1 MYRSFQVF
9 IVGSLRRHT
18 TGNSKECHLKG
29 LEALR
34 ESLVQ
39 IRARCY
45 NESAMQMGPETCL
58 KASKVF
64 VWLCSQKGLE
74 DLRRDGIETAF

>member
-9 IVGSLRRHT
+9 IVGSLGRRT
-18 TGNSKECHLKG
+18 TGNSKECQLKG

-45 NESAMQMGPETCL
+45 NKSAMQMGPETCL

-64 VWLCSQKGLE
+64 VWLCSKKGLE
-74 DLRRDGIETAF
+74 DLGRDGIETAF